1 MTTMGLAWAFL
12 RRRWG
17 QALLSVVVG
26 ALGVAAVETVIIAE
40 RELPKAAE
48 RAFGGVDLVVGPKS
62 SALDLV
68 LCCVLHVTDPR
79 GLIPLKDGMELA
91 RNPMI
96 AAAAPIAL
104 GDSRHGWRIVGT
116 TPAILAVYH
125 ARLAQGSMW
134 TGPLQ
139 AVVGASAAHA
149 LGLRIGDSFVGA
161 HGLAPGGEEHSK
173 FPYAVTGILAP
184 TGSGLDRLILTDI
197 QSVYVIHS
205 DPDDAEEAVKGQGGP
220 TGFGP
225 PAATAM
231 LAAFRS
237 PVAMAALPRM
247 IDASATFSAAS
258 PAMEAARLARAGR
271 PVIMA
276 AMAVGVLFAAIA
288 AATAATALA
297 AAMSGRA
304 RDLALLRAL
313 GAHPWEIAAIA
324 VAESCMLAAA
334 ALVAGL
340 VVVAGLAPWGAA
352 LLAERDGLVITITPG
367 GGDLLVLATGAL
379 AAALLAGTAPALR
392 AARAPIETV
401 LKA

>member
-1 MTTMGLAWAFL
+1 MKTFGLAWAFL

-40 RELPKAAE
+40 RELPQAAQ
-48 RAFGGVDLVVGPKS
+48 RAFGGVDLVIGPKG

-68 LCCVLHVTDPR
+68 LCCVLHATDPR
-79 GLIPLKDGMELA
+79 GLIPLKEGMELA

-96 AAAAPIAL
+96 AAAAPVAL
-104 GDSRHGWRIVGT
+104 GDSYHGWRIVGT
-116 TPAILAVYH
+116 TPSILAVYH

-134 TGPLQ
+134 NAPLQ
-139 AVVGASAAHA
+139 AVIGSAAARA
-149 LGLRIGDSFVGA
+149 LGLKPGDTLVGS
-161 HGLAPGGEEHSK
+161 HGLSPGGEEHAK
-173 FPYAVTGILAP
+173 FPYIVTGILAP
-184 TGSGLDRLILTDI
+184 TGAGLDRLILTDI

-205 DPDDAEEAVKGQGGP
+205 DPDDAEEAARGQGGP

-225 PAATAM
+225 PAASVIV
-231 LAAFRS
+231 AAFRS
-237 PVAMAALPRM
+237 PVAMASLPRM
-247 IDASATFSAAS
+247 IDASERFSAAS
-258 PAMEAARLARAGR
+258 PAMETARLARAGR
-271 PVIMA
+271 PVIVAVMA
-276 AMAVGVLFAAIA
+276 IGVLFAAIA

-324 VAESCMLAAA
+324 VTESCMLAVA
-334 ALVAGL
+334 ALVVGIAT
-340 VVVAGLAPWGAA
+340 VAVLAPWGAA
-352 LLAERDGLVITITPG
+352 LLAERDGLVLTIIPN
-367 GGDLLVLATGAL
+367 GGDMAVLAGGAL
-379 AAALLAGTAPALR
+379 AAALVAGAVPALR
-392 AARAPIETV
+392 AARASIETV